1 MPIRTGSWSG
11 NPHLMTLIQMATV
24 ADLGIER
31 HELRKFYENIAKME
45 NLLKCPKCQKIVRTI
60 LTLQCNNLHR
70 ICSDC
75 FSGSNCA
82 FCNDGVSEGDIRKTN
97 LDRFISALR
106 QLKYLTNY
114 NEAKTEEW
122 TEPATKI
129 RQVIRK
135 VFRPKWR
142 PQNTQIRWC
151 TSMMS

>member
-1 MPIRTGSWSG
+1 
-11 NPHLMTLIQMATV
+11 MATV

-31 HELRKFYENIAKME
+31 HELRKFYENIAKIE

-114 NEAKTEEW
+114 NEAKTEEYI
-122 TEPATKI
+122 TNVDDDEE
-129 RQVIRK
+129 
-135 VFRPKWR
+135 
-142 PQNTQIRWC
+142 
-151 TSMMS
+151 